1 MATVVLQYAGAAIG
15 TFLGGPLGGIIG
27 RAGGAIAGNV
37 IDQQIFGQNRRS
49 QGPRLDDLR
58 IMASEEGAPIPDVYG
73 RMRIAGQVIWAT
85 NLEEVVTTSTD
96 KASSKGGPKTTVTEY
111 TYFANFAVGLCEGEV
126 DYVGRCWADG
136 KLIDLEALPH
146 RFYRGSETQQ
156 PDSLITA
163 IEGVDNAPAFRGL
176 AYIAFERLPLASFG
190 NRIPQIAFEVF
201 RHGNSAASLVRAL
214 TVIPGSTEFG
224 YGKTIVTRETSPGVT
239 VSENAHATA
248 ARSDWD
254 VSIDEMT
261 GLCRNLDAA
270 SLVVSWFGDDLR
282 CGQCQIKPG
291 VEVATKATSPEQW
304 AVNGLARSGAHLVST
319 INGSPTYGGTPSDAS
334 VIAAIT
340 DLKARGLK
348 VVFYPFLL
356 MDIPVG
362 NGLPDPYGGTG
373 QGSYPW
379 RGRITASV
387 AQGFPG
393 TPDKT
398 AAVATQIAS
407 FVGTAQPSH
416 FTASGAT
423 VAYSGPAEWSYRRM
437 ILHYARL
444 CAMAGGVDAFLIGS
458 ELRGLN
464 TLRSSATTFPFVAA
478 LVQLAVDVKSIL
490 PTAKISYAADWTE
503 YFGYQPQ
510 DGSNDVR
517 FHLDPLWS
525 SANIDF
531 IGIDNYMPLSDWRDG
546 RQHTDYMAG
555 TKSINDLAYLKS
567 NISGGEG
574 FDWYYASQ
582 GDRDAQTRTAI
593 TDGAYGKPWV
603 YRFKDIRSWWLNQHF
618 DRTGGAELGSPTAW
632 VPQSKPIWF
641 TEAGCPAVDKG
652 TNTPNLFYD
661 AKSSESAY
669 PPFSSGLRD
678 DLMQNRYIRALQ
690 DYWNASGSHNPAS
703 SVYGGKMLD
712 ASRIFY
718 WTWDSRPFP
727 AFPAL
732 DTVWSDGPNYEK
744 GHWLTGR
751 LAAVDIGTLIA
762 ALSAKFGF
770 ADVDVEGVEG
780 LVDGFVIDR
789 PMSARDALE
798 GLLSAFAV
806 DVFEQDGKLTFRSRK
821 RAGEIVV
828 EAGSLVDESADRP
841 LQQVTRGQE
850 TERPESLNLLYAESA
865 HDYRSAAVA
874 QRRAGT
880 QSRREATII
889 LPAALPQYLAQSRVD
904 IALEEAWVERE
915 SISFSLP
922 LGQLKFMPGDVV
934 NTGDQRW
941 RITAIADGASRHIE
955 AVAHAHDIYEASH
968 AAARKSPATALAI
981 YGPPQLVLMDLA
993 MVTAKSTNAP
1003 WIAAFAKPWP
1013 GTLALYRKT
1022 SAASFTFNR
1031 TLEARATTG
1040 TTLNA
1045 LPIGLQWRIDYTNP
1059 LDVELDYGALASVS
1073 EEQLLNGENLALIGT
1088 TDTGFEIFQFMQA
1101 QLVASKRYRLTGL
1114 LRAQAGSFAEM
1125 IGRPPGQNFILL
1137 NQAVVQPSLEATQ
1150 QALPQTWRAGPASKD
1165 YASPAYREIT
1175 FNPALIPLRPL
1186 PPAQLRLQR
1195 LGTGYQLSWI
1205 RQTRIDGDIW
1215 ELNVVPLGEDGE
1227 LYTLDIFNGATVVRS
1242 ATPATPQ
1249 YFYANADILA
1259 DFGQLPTS
1267 LAIRV
1272 AQVSA
1277 TYGAGSFAQGTLNV

>member
-15 TFLGGPLGGIIG
+15 TFLGGPVGGILG
-27 RAGGAIAGNV
+27 RAAGAIAGNA
-37 IDQQIFGQNRRS
+37 IDQQIFGQSRHA

-85 NLEEVVTTSTD
+85 NLEEVTTTSTD
-96 KASSKGGPKTTVTEY
+96 KASSKGGPKNTVTEY
-111 TYFANFAVGLCEGEV
+111 IYFANFAVGLCEGEV

-136 KLIDLEALPH
+136 KLVDLQALPH
-146 RFYRGSETQQ
+146 RFYRGSESQE

-163 IEGVDNAPAFRGL
+163 IEGANSAPAFRGL
-176 AYIAFERLPLASFG
+176 SYIVFERLALTNFG
-190 NRIPQIAFEVF
+190 NRIPQLAFEVF

-214 TVIPGSTEFG
+214 TIIPGSTEFG
-224 YGKTIVTRETSPGVT
+224 YGKTIVTRETSSGVT

-291 VEVATKATSPEQW
+291 VEVAAKATSPEQW
-304 AVNGLARSGAHLVST
+304 TVNGLTRNTAHVVST
-319 INGSPTYGGTPSDAS
+319 INGSPAYGGTPSDSS
-334 VIAAIT
+334 VVAAIT
-340 DLKARGLK
+340 DLKARGLN

-356 MDIPVG
+356 MDVPDP
-362 NGLPDPYGGTG
+362 NSLPDPYGGAG

-379 RGRITASV
+379 RGRLTASV
-387 AQGFPG
+387 APGLPG

-398 AAVATQIAS
+398 AAAATQVAN
-407 FVGTAQPSH
+407 FVGTAQPAH
-416 FTASGAT
+416 FTTSGTT
-423 VAYSGPAEWSYRRM
+423 VSYTGPDEWSYRRM
-437 ILHYARL
+437 ILHYAKL
-444 CAMAGGVDAFLIGS
+444 CAAAGGVDTFLIGS
-458 ELRGLN
+458 ELRGLT
-464 TLRSSATTFPFVAA
+464 TLRSSASAFPFVAA
-478 LVQLAVDVKSIL
+478 LVQLATDVKSIL
-490 PTAKISYAADWTE
+490 PSAKISYAADWTE

-525 SANIDF
+525 SASIDF
-531 IGIDNYMPLSDWRDG
+531 IGIDNYMPMSDWRDG
-546 RQHTDYMAG
+546 RQHTDYIAG

-567 NISGGEG
+567 NITGGEG

-582 GDRDAQTRTAI
+582 ANRDAQTRTPI
-593 TDGAYGKPWV
+593 TDGAYNKPWV
-603 YRFKDIRSWWLNQHF
+603 YRSKDIKSWWLNQHL
-618 DRTGGAELGSPTAW
+618 DRAGGVEAESPTAW
-632 VPQSKPIWF
+632 VPQSKPVWF

-652 TNTPNLFYD
+652 TNSPNLFFD

-669 PPFSSGLRD
+669 PPYSSGLRD

-690 DYWNASGSHNPAS
+690 DYWNASGAHNPLS

-712 ASRIFY
+712 AARIFY

-727 AFPAL
+727 VFPAL

-762 ALSAKFGF
+762 TLAAKFGF

-780 LVDGFVIDR
+780 LVDGFAIDR

-798 GLLSAFAV
+798 GLLSAFSI
-806 DVFEQDGKLTFRSRK
+806 DVFEQDGRLTFRSRN
-821 RAGEIVV
+821 RAEEIVID
-828 EAGSLVDESADRP
+828 GSLQVDESADKP
-841 LQQVTRGQE
+841 LQQITRAQE
-850 TERPESLNLLYAESA
+850 TERPETLNLLYAESA

-874 QRRAGT
+874 QKRAST
-880 QSRREATII
+880 QSRREATIV

-904 IALEEAWVERE
+904 IALEESWVARE
-915 SISFSLP
+915 TVSFTLP
-922 LGQLKFMPGDVV
+922 PDQLKLMPGDVLDS
-934 NTGDQRW
+934 NGSRW
-941 RITAIADGASRHIE
+941 RITAIADGMARRIE
-955 AVAHAHDIYEASH
+955 AVAHAPDIYQASH
-968 AAARKSPATALAI
+968 APARKALAAAPAI
-981 YGPPQLVLMDLA
+981 YGPPQLVVMDLA
-993 MVTAKSTNAP
+993 MVTAKSTAAP
-1003 WIAAFAKPWP
+1003 WFAAFAKPWP
-1013 GTLALYRKT
+1013 GKLALYRKT
-1022 SAASFTFNR
+1022 SAASFTYNR
-1031 TLEARATTG
+1031 TLDARATMG
-1040 TTLNA
+1040 STLTA
-1045 LPIGLQWRIDYTNP
+1045 LPTGIQWRIDYSNA
-1059 LDVELDYGALASVS
+1059 LDIELSYCALASIS

-1088 TDTGFEIFQFMQA
+1088 PDSGFEIFQFMSA
-1101 QLVASKRYRLTGL
+1101 QLIGAKRYRLSGL

-1125 IGRPPGQNFILL
+1125 MPRPAGQNFIVL
-1137 NQAVVQPSLEATQ
+1137 NQAVVQPPLETTQ
-1150 QALPQTWRAGPASKD
+1150 QALPQTWRAGPASQD
-1165 YASPAYREIT
+1165 HASSSYREVS
-1175 FNPALIPLRPL
+1175 FDPALLPLRPL

-1195 LGTGYQLSWI
+1195 QTTGYQLTWI

-1215 ELNVVPLGEDGE
+1215 ELNDVPLGEDNA
-1227 LYTLDIFNGATVVRS
+1227 LYNLDILSGPTVLRS
-1242 ATPATPQ
+1242 AALATPD
-1249 YFYANADILA
+1249 YFYTNADILA
-1259 DFGQLPTS
+1259 DFGQLPSS
-1267 LAIRV
+1267 LAFRV

-1277 TYGAGSFAQGTLNV
+1277 TYGAGSFAQGILNV